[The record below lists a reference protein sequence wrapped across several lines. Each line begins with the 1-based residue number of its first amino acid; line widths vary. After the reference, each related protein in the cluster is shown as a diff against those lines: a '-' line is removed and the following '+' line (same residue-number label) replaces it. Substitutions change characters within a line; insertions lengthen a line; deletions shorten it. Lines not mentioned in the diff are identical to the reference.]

1 MYILI
6 KGKEKIMPYQN
17 APESSQNR
25 LGAVSPIEAQLF
37 RDTTEETV
45 DRIWKAVLFGS
56 RGIHGFGELK
66 YKDRLQYIEDK
77 AKIYLHEMMVTV
89 SRSDIDHLVRN
100 CGTIADIDTYFMLLY
115 DCTHF
120 PERVFGKVPKTIKKG
135 VL

>member
-1 MYILI
+1 MS
-6 KGKEKIMPYQN
+6 YQDFS
-17 APESSQNR
+17 ESPQNR
-25 LGAVSPIEAQLF
+25 LGAVSPVEGQLF
-37 RDTTEETV
+37 RDSVEDTV
-45 DRIWKAVLFGS
+45 HRIWRGVMFGS

-77 AKIYLHEMMVTV
+77 AKIYLHEMYVTI

-120 PERVFGKVPKTIKKG
+120 PDRVFADTPKTIRKG